1 MHVFFLYVFLERST
15 KTRNGTKSGDQRAVT
30 PKMFAQPGNEYCPVK
45 MLRLYI
51 SKRPE
56 DLRNDPSSR
65 FYLRPLTTTT
75 SDIWYSH
82 QPVGKNKLGLMMKN
96 LATQAEIMGRKVNH
110 STRKTFA
117 SALLQSDRP
126 NTEVAQ
132 LGGWKSVSTLT
143 HYNVPSLKQQSNASK
158 ILSETVI
165 PVENCEDKENVLE
178 ETKESTHA
186 EDNVETHVISDG
198 HTDNGDALS
207 VVDKGP
213 EGKYSLYSG
222 SQSAL
227 TNTCSS
233 NVVAY
238 KNQKENNPYSILF
251 GSSITG
257 GTININIYSGKRKF
271 EVDSS
276 QD

>member
-1 MHVFFLYVFLERST
+1 MFPLCLFREIYENR
-15 KTRNGTKSGDQRAVT
+15 KSGDQRGVT
-30 PKMFAQPGNEYCPVK
+30 PKMFAQPRNEYCPVK

-82 QPVGKNKLGLMMKN
+82 QPVGKNKLGLTRKK
-96 LATQAEIMGRKVNH
+96 LATQAEIMGIGNH
-110 STRKTFA
+110 STRKTFT

-143 HYNVPSLKQQSNASK
+143 HYNVPSLKQQNNASK

-186 EDNVETHVISDG
+186 EDNVETPC
-198 HTDNGDALS
+198 
-207 VVDKGP
+207 DK
-213 EGKYSLYSG
+213 
-222 SQSAL
+222 
-227 TNTCSS
+227 
-233 NVVAY
+233 
-238 KNQKENNPYSILF
+238 
-251 GSSITG
+251 
-257 GTININIYSGKRKF
+257 
-271 EVDSS
+271 
-276 QD
+276 